1 MTELEETMQE
11 MKNSSRR
18 RDDDN
23 RRIVDDV
30 KALQD
35 LIPKAIKA
43 QGENNDNR
51 MKELN
56 AELRSLKTLVSNRMG
71 GPAAMP
77 APVAAMPA
85 TSPGANMFGSQGTV
99 GTRVD
104 MDELKTSESNAGS
117 RSSAANFGSK
127 QTFPSYGGS
136 RGGIPAWQLAAA
148 KKADAGTAAASD
160 GEQ

>member
-18 RDDDN
+18 RDDDH

-56 AELRSLKTLVSNRMG
+56 AELKSLKTLVSNRMG
-71 GPAAMP
+71 GAAAMP
-77 APVAAMPA
+77 APIAA
-85 TSPGANMFGSQGTV
+85 TVPGANMFGSQGTV
-99 GTRVD
+99 GTGVD
-104 MDELKTSESNAGS
+104 MDELRTTESSNGL
-117 RSSAANFGSK
+117 RSSAPNSGSK
-127 QTFPSYGGS
+127 QTFPPYGGS

-160 GEQ
+160 AEQ

>member
-1 MTELEETMQE
+1 MTELEETVQD

-43 QGENNDNR
+43 QGENNDSR

-71 GPAAMP
+71 GVAGVAGVAAMP
-77 APVAAMPA
+77 APIAA
-85 TSPGANMFGSQGTV
+85 TVPGANMFGSQGTV

-104 MDELKTSESNAGS
+104 MDELKTTESSTGS
-117 RSSAANFGSK
+117 RSSAANSESK
-127 QTFPSYGGS
+127 RTFPSYGGS

-148 KKADAGTAAASD
+148 KKADA
-160 GEQ
+160 EQ

>member
-71 GPAAMP
+71 G
-77 APVAAMPA
+77 VAAMPTPIAA
-85 TSPGANMFGSQGTV
+85 TVPGANMFGSQGTV
-99 GTRVD
+99 GTGID
-104 MDELKTSESNAGS
+104 MDELKTTESSAGS
-117 RSSAANFGSK
+117 RSSAANSGSK
-127 QTFPSYGGS
+127 QTFPSYGES

-148 KKADAGTAAASD
+148 KKADAGTTSASD